1 MAILIILLLIGAF
14 SIWKYIRKNL
24 ILESGIIISI
34 KEYRLL
40 LKYTLGQKDHLLSF
54 SPINKEINNLFIVAY
69 REKKK
74 LHPELIANHE
84 NIFNECKRKIF
95 NLWWL
100 YKPEAI
106 VSQEEKE
113 IINRLAPAFIPSVK
127 DLSKLYRF
135 SSDTSLKQVDF
146 LINSYNNDA
155 QGFYEKICQI
165 DEAESLVIVSREI
178 LLQAYRFLVSHNRA
192 YSLMCYLQ
200 YLNVKTYSDTFKH
213 KTIATKYNKLL
224 FKNKEQKE
232 YFDGICKQL
241 LASKD
246 IAKAIESLEKISG
259 IKKKIELNSDA
270 IKEAGKEQSEIAK
283 VLEQYLTEEEES
295 APHKITLPENTQSN
309 TGLIELF
316 ISNNFRLSKQEVLL
330 FAQERKLFP
339 NQLIQKINE
348 IHYEALDDL
357 LIEEEEEY
365 YLMSEEYCKL
375 LGLKA
380 ES

>member
-1 MAILIILLLIGAF
+1 MAIIIILFLIGVF
-14 SIWKYIRKNL
+14 SIWKYIHKNL
-24 ILESGIIISI
+24 ILENGIVMSV

-40 LKYTLGQKDHLLSF
+40 LKYTLRYKDRFLSF
-54 SPINKEINNLFIVAY
+54 TPINKEINNLFILVF
-69 REKKK
+69 REMGK
-74 LHPELIANHE
+74 LHPELITNHK
-84 NIFNECKRKIF
+84 NIFIECKRTIF

-100 YKPEAI
+100 YKPEAV

-113 IINRLAPAFIPSVK
+113 IINRLAPAFIPSIK

-135 SSDTSLKQVDF
+135 NSDTSLKQVDF
-146 LINSYNNDA
+146 LINSYSNDA

-165 DEAESLVIVSREI
+165 DEAESRVIISREI

-224 FKNKEQKE
+224 FKNKAQKE

-246 IAKAIESLEKISG
+246 IAKAIESLEKISI
-259 IKKKIELNSDA
+259 IKKKIGLCSDA
-270 IKEAGKEQSEIAK
+270 IKEADKEQSEIAK
-283 VLEQYLTEEEES
+283 VLEQYLTEEEETV
-295 APHKITLPENTQSN
+295 PQKITLTETTQSDSE
-309 TGLIELF
+309 LIGLF

-330 FAQERKLFP
+330 YAQERKLFP

-357 LIEEEEEY
+357 LIEEDEEH
-365 YLMSEEYCKL
+365 YLMSEEYCNI
-375 LGLKA
+375 LGFQLV
-380 ES
+380 

>member
-1 MAILIILLLIGAF
+1 MAILIILLIFCAFLI
-14 SIWKYIRKNL
+14 WNYIRKNL
-24 ILESGIIISI
+24 ILGNGIVMSI
-34 KEYRLL
+34 KEYKLL
-40 LKYTLGQKDHLLSF
+40 LKYTLRQKDRLLSF
-54 SPINKEINNLFIVAY
+54 TPINKEINNLFIVAY

-74 LHPELIANHE
+74 LHPELIANHK

-100 YKPEAI
+100 YRPGAI
-106 VSQEEKE
+106 LSQEEKE
-113 IINRLAPAFIPSVK
+113 IINRLAPDFIPSVK

-135 SSDTSLKQVDF
+135 SSDASLKQVDF

-155 QGFYEKICQI
+155 QCFYEKICQI
-165 DEAESLVIVSREI
+165 DEAEVRVIVSREI
-178 LLQAYRFLVSHNRA
+178 LLQAYRFLVSHNRT

-246 IAKAIESLEKISG
+246 IAKAIESLEKISI

-283 VLEQYLTEEEES
+283 VLEQYLTGEEETT
-295 APHKITLPENTQSN
+295 PYKIELPVNGQPD

-316 ISNNFRLSKQEVLL
+316 VSNNFRLSKQEVMLY
-330 FAQERKLFP
+330 AQEKKLFP

-357 LIEEEEEY
+357 LIEEDDEH
-365 YLMSEEYCKL
+365 YLMSEEYCKQL
-375 LGLKA
+375 NCIGKT
-380 ES
+380 